1 MDNYIDSTVG
11 RSQRESQTTADI
23 FDAIYSAPSTFDL
36 PLDDIKTYVND
47 LLINQIGTRV
57 LVDGQPEFII
67 TSDLKKI
74 YSNIQSN
81 MKDATFLHTSV
92 AKRGS
97 IVEFLNGTQAIVYN
111 IPNDDIVILS
121 ARIIIFNNHIDFFRP
136 RVEYDENPKSSTYG
150 DVKEILFMREQ
161 SVPVF
166 IEKIGVDFRNQDV
179 GLLHDTVYRVIGS
192 QSLIDTKVGDV
203 VMVEGRYYEISDVD
217 TLTSGVC
224 NIQLRTTRDNYDKY
238 VIK

>member
-1 MDNYIDSTVG
+1 MSDYIDSTVG
-11 RSQRESQTTADI
+11 RSQTDSQTTADI
-23 FDAIYSAPSTFDL
+23 FDAVYSAPSTFDL
-36 PLDDIKTYVND
+36 PLDDIKDYVND
-47 LLINQIGTRV
+47 LMINQIGTRV
-57 LVDGQPEFII
+57 LVDGQPEFVI

-81 MKDATFLHTSV
+81 MKEATFLHTTV

-97 IVEFLNGTQAIVYN
+97 IIEFPNGSKAIVYN
-111 IPNDDIVILS
+111 IPNDDIVINS
-121 ARIIIFNNHIDFFRP
+121 ARIVIFNNHIDFFRP
-136 RVEYDENPKSSTYG
+136 RVEYDENPNSPTYG
-150 DVKEILFMREQ
+150 DVKEMLFMIEQ

-192 QSLIDTKVGDV
+192 QNQIDTKVGDV
-203 VMVEGRYYEISDVD
+203 VTVEGGYYEISDVD

-224 NIQLRTTRDNYDKY
+224 TIQLRTTRDNYDKY
-238 VIK
+238 VVK

>member
-57 LVDGQPEFII
+57 LIDGQPEFII

-192 QSLIDTKVGDV
+192 QNQIDTKVGDV

>member
-1 MDNYIDSTVG
+1 MSNYIDSTVG
-11 RSQRESQTTADI
+11 RSQIDSQTTADI
-23 FDAIYSAPSTFDL
+23 FDAVYSAPSTFDL
-36 PLDDIKTYVND
+36 PLDDIKDYVND
-47 LLINQIGTRV
+47 LMINQIGTRV
-57 LVDGQPEFII
+57 LVDGQPEFVI

-81 MKDATFLHTSV
+81 MKEATFLHTTV

-97 IVEFLNGTQAIVYN
+97 IIEFPNGSKAIVYN
-111 IPNDDIVILS
+111 IPNDDIVINS
-121 ARIIIFNNHIDFFRP
+121 ARIVIFNNNIDFFRP
-136 RVEYDENPKSSTYG
+136 RVEYDETPNSPTYG
-150 DVKEILFMREQ
+150 DVKEILFMIEQ

-192 QSLIDTKVGDV
+192 QNQIDTKVGDV
-203 VMVEGRYYEISDVD
+203 VMVEGGYYEISDVD

-224 NIQLRTTRDNYDKY
+224 TIQLRTTRDNYDKY
-238 VIK
+238 VVK

>member
-1 MDNYIDSTVG
+1 MDNYFDSTVG
-11 RSQRESQTTADI
+11 RSQRENQTTADI

-47 LLINQIGTRV
+47 LLINQIGTKV
-57 LVDGQPEFII
+57 LVDGQPEFVI

-97 IVEFLNGTQAIVYN
+97 IVEFPNGSQAIVYN

-121 ARIIIFNNHIDFFRP
+121 ARIVVFNNHIDFFRP
-136 RVEYDENPKSSTYG
+136 RVEYDEDPKSPTYG
-150 DVKEILFMREQ
+150 DVKEILFMIEQ

-192 QSLIDTKVGDV
+192 QNQIDTKVGDV
-203 VMVEGRYYEISDVD
+203 VTVEGKYYEISDID
-217 TLTSGVC
+217 TLTTGVC
-224 NIQLRTTRDNYDKY
+224 TIQLRTTRDNYDKY

>member
-81 MKDATFLHTSV
+81 MKEATFLHTSV

-192 QSLIDTKVGDV
+192 QNQIDTKVGDV

>member
-1 MDNYIDSTVG
+1 MGNYYDSTVG
-11 RSQRESQTTADI
+11 KNQKEMQTTADV

-36 PLDDIKTYVND
+36 PLDDIQTYVND
-47 LLINQIGTRV
+47 LLINQIGTKV
-57 LVDGQPEFII
+57 FVDGQPEFII

-97 IVEFLNGTQAIVYN
+97 IVEFPNGSKAIVYS
-111 IPNDDIVILS
+111 IPNDDIVINS
-121 ARIIIFNNHIDFFRP
+121 ARIVIFNNHIDFFRP
-136 RVEYDENPKSSTYG
+136 RVEYDEDPHSPTYG
-150 DVKEILFMREQ
+150 DVTEILFMIEQ

-179 GLLHDTVYRVIGS
+179 GLLHDTVYRVIGAQS
-192 QSLIDTKVGDV
+192 QVNSKVGDV
-203 VMVEGRYYEISDVD
+203 VMVEDKYYEISDID

-224 NIQLRTTRDNYDKY
+224 TIQLRTTRDNYDKY

>member
-81 MKDATFLHTSV
+81 MKEATFLHTSV

-121 ARIIIFNNHIDFFRP
+121 ARIVVFNNHIDFFRP

>member
-81 MKDATFLHTSV
+81 MKEATFLHTSV

-121 ARIIIFNNHIDFFRP
+121 ARIVVFNNHIDFFRP
-136 RVEYDENPKSSTYG
+136 RVEHDENPKSSTYG

>member
-1 MDNYIDSTVG
+1 MSNYIDSTVG
-11 RSQRESQTTADI
+11 RSQTDSQTTADI
-23 FDAIYSAPSTFDL
+23 FDAVYSAPSTFDL
-36 PLDDIKTYVND
+36 PLDDIKDYVND
-47 LLINQIGTRV
+47 LMINQIGTRV
-57 LVDGQPEFII
+57 LVDGQPEFVI

-81 MKDATFLHTSV
+81 MKEATFLHTTV

-97 IVEFLNGTQAIVYN
+97 IIEFPNGSKAIVYN
-111 IPNDDIVILS
+111 IPNDDIVINS
-121 ARIIIFNNHIDFFRP
+121 ARIVIFNNHIDLFRP
-136 RVEYDENPKSSTYG
+136 RVEYDENPNSPTYG
-150 DVKEILFMREQ
+150 DVKEMLFMIEQ

-192 QSLIDTKVGDV
+192 QNQIDTKVGDV
-203 VMVEGRYYEISDVD
+203 VTVEGGYYEISDVD

-224 NIQLRTTRDNYDKY
+224 TIQLRTTRDNYDKY
-238 VIK
+238 VVK

>member
-81 MKDATFLHTSV
+81 MKEATFLHTSV

-121 ARIIIFNNHIDFFRP
+121 ARIVVFNNRIDFFRP

>member
-81 MKDATFLHTSV
+81 MKEATFLHTSV